1 MKISSLYKKNTKLV
15 VVILIAI
22 ILFFS
27 VVNASNDLSNDLEN
41 FTYEQSISQGKITN
55 NTKTNSNAIINSN
68 TITNSNAIT

>member
-1 MKISSLYKKNTKLV
+1 MKIASLYKKNTKLV

-55 NTKTNSNAIINSN
+55 NTKTKDK
-68 TITNSNAIT
+68 TNSNAIT

>member
-1 MKISSLYKKNTKLV
+1 MKIASLYKKNTKLV

-41 FTYEQSISQGKITN
+41 FTYEQSIYQGKITN
-55 NTKTNSNAIINSN
+55 NTKTK
-68 TITNSNAIT
+68 TKTNSNAIT

>member
-1 MKISSLYKKNTKLV
+1 MKIASLYKKNTKLV
-15 VVILIAI
+15 VIILIAI

-55 NTKTNSNAIINSN
+55 NTKTN
-68 TITNSNAIT
+68 TITNSNAITNSNSIT